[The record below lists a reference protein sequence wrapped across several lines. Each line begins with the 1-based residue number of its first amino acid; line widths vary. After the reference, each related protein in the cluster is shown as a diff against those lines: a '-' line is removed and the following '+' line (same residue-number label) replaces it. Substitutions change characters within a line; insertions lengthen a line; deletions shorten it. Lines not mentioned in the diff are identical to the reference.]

1 MCCVGT
7 AGGLNAVSMWRLTQT
22 KISLIVE
29 VLVERSPYDCI
40 YIQDC
45 VETKILGDGMIPIL
59 LSGLVTAL
67 SLLVVD
73 LIVPGVRLDTV
84 TAAAI
89 AATSIGVV
97 NAFVKPVL
105 GTLSAPV
112 NLLTFGLF
120 SYVVNGLC
128 LWLSSLVVPGF
139 QVSGILGFLLGPVVL
154 SFVGTFLGKYL
165 GDQYPQLMEGAPT
178 NDKSL
183 LGKSDLTVVDQ
194 VVSRDVELTTTES

>member
-1 MCCVGT
+1 MCNVGT
-7 AGGLNAVSMWRLTQT
+7 AVNLNTSVSRERNISNSRGAASAIALGWRHTQ
-22 KISLIVE
+22 S
-29 VLVERSPYDCI
+29 
-40 YIQDC
+40 C
-45 VETKILGDGMIPIL
+45 VETKILGDSMIPIL

-73 LIVPGVRLDTV
+73 LIVPGVQLDTV

-89 AATSIGVV
+89 AAASIGVV
-97 NAFVKPVL
+97 NAFVKPAL

-128 LWLSSLVVPGF
+128 FWLSSLVVPGF

-154 SFVGTFLGKYL
+154 SFVGTFLGKYV
-165 GDQYPQLMEGAPT
+165 GDKYPQLMTGTPEADRT
-178 NDKSL
+178 LSET
-183 LGKSDLTVVDQ
+183 SDLT
-194 VVSRDVELTTTES
+194 TEG